1 MSKSKRH
8 RRSGKSQRHDGSV
21 TEHGHA
27 DTDGSPAEQP
37 GKGTPT
43 ETSRTTSRPSGQ
55 RLFDMPYSAQVPSP
69 VNREIGLAALV
80 ARAGH
85 NAAYDID
92 VTLLDAADHRLIRTG
107 VLLAHRVLDGRGEWY
122 LGGPDWVPLLPKE
135 LILPMGQAELPDDL
149 AELIRPFRR
158 GAPLSPVAALR
169 CERREFA
176 LRNADKVTVALLR
189 DDKVTVRRN
198 GLITARYR
206 EVMMTPIGP
215 GLDAAQSN
223 WLREC
228 LTSAGATELDR
239 FPRLVRRLGAPA
251 TGPSDLPV
259 PADPTGGTF
268 GQFLT
273 QLLGGSARELI
284 SADLA
289 LTGDIPGAE
298 KRLKDAIG
306 VLRSQLLGLRDVLG
320 GDWVAEAVEDLD
332 WLTAPDD
339 PVPAGSTV
347 GGWRSGGSGLGGS
360 DWSSSALGG
369 SASGDAEPSWL
380 GTPAP
385 SDDLAALGGPG
396 AVVGAVDAH
405 RAPTGCRSR
414 LRNPRYL
421 NLLERLI
428 AAARAPRV
436 GAAAAVP
443 AADGVSTLHDAAR
456 TRFLRAADRLSV
468 GGPPQTWATA
478 RSAGRDLTR
487 VAVIRAMIAPEET
500 AKEGDRLAPA
510 LTLLEEAVKVDED
523 TAAAT
528 AGIDALTP
536 VEAFE
541 AGRRFE
547 RDQER
552 SSDVRS
558 TFVSSWPKLR
568 RKLG

>member
-1 MSKSKRH
+1 MSKSKARH
-8 RRSGKSQRHDGSV
+8 HKPEAARRSVGSAARQDQPV
-21 TEHGHA
+21 TRPSST
-27 DTDGSPAEQP
+27 TDGAAE
-37 GKGTPT
+37 
-43 ETSRTTSRPSGQ
+43 RAGQ
-55 RLFDMPYSAQVPSP
+55 RLFDMPYSAQVPNP
-69 VNREIGLAALV
+69 VKREIGLASLI

-92 VTLLDAADHRLIRTG
+92 VTLLDAPDNRLIRTG

-122 LGGPDWVPLLPKE
+122 LGAPDWVPLLPKE
-135 LILPMGQAELPDDL
+135 LIVPMGHAELPEDL

-158 GAPLSPVAALR
+158 GAPLTPMAALR

-176 LRNADKVTVALLR
+176 LRNTDNVTVALLR

-206 EVMMTPIGP
+206 EVMMTPVGP
-215 GLDAAQSN
+215 GLDTAQSS

-228 LTSAGATELDR
+228 LTSVGATELDR

-259 PADPTGGTF
+259 PADLAGGTF

-273 QLLGGSARELI
+273 QVLGASARDLI

-289 LTGDIPGAE
+289 LTGEARGAQKQLRE
-298 KRLKDAIG
+298 TVG
-306 VLRSQLLGLRDVLG
+306 VLRSRLLGLREVLG
-320 GDWVAEAVEDLD
+320 ADWVAEAVEDLD
-332 WLTAPDD
+332 WLIAPAES
-339 PVPAGSTV
+339 AG
-347 GGWRSGGSGLGGS
+347 GAGGLGE
-360 DWSSSALGG
+360 
-369 SASGDAEPSWL
+369 SGW
-380 GTPAP
+380 PAAPHP

-396 AVVGAVDAH
+396 AVVGSLDPEAE
-405 RAPTGCRSR
+405 RTPTGYRSR
-414 LRNPRYL
+414 LRSLRYL

-428 AAARAPRV
+428 AAARAPRA

-443 AADGVSTLHDAAR
+443 AVEGVTGPYGGAR
-456 TRFLRAADRLSV
+456 TRFLRAADRLTV
-468 GGPPQTWATA
+468 RGTPQTWAAA
-478 RSAGRDLTR
+478 RSAASDLLR
-487 VAVIRAMIAPEET
+487 VGVIRALVDPEGT
-500 AKEGDRLAPA
+500 AKERDRLAPA
-510 LTLLEEAVKVDED
+510 LDLLDQAVQVDED
-523 TAAAT
+523 GAAVLE
-528 AGIDALTP
+528 GIDALTP

-547 RDQER
+547 RDRER

-558 TFVSSWPKLR
+558 AFVSSWPKRR

>member
-1 MSKSKRH
+1 MSKSKS
-8 RRSGKSQRHDGSV
+8 RRRKSGKPQQHDGSAA
-21 TEHGHA
+21 EHGHA
-27 DTDGSPAEQP
+27 DTDGSKAERRGKRAPAGAP
-37 GKGTPT
+37 RPTPP
-43 ETSRTTSRPSGQ
+43 SARPSGQ

-122 LGGPDWVPLLPKE
+122 LGAPDWVPLLPKE
-135 LILPMGQAELPDDL
+135 LILPMGQAELPEDL

-176 LRNADKVTVALLR
+176 LRNADNVTAALLR

-206 EVMMTPIGP
+206 EVMMTPVGP
-215 GLDAAQSN
+215 GIDAAQSN

-251 TGPSDLPV
+251 TGPSDLPI
-259 PADPTGGTF
+259 AASLTGGTF
-268 GQFLT
+268 GQFLA
-273 QLLGGSARELI
+273 QVLGGGARGLI

-289 LTGDIPGAE
+289 LTGDAHGAE
-298 KRLKDAIG
+298 KQLRATAG
-306 VLRSQLLGLRDVLG
+306 ELRSRLLGLREVLG
-320 GDWVAEAVEDLD
+320 TDWVTEAVEDLD
-332 WLTAPDD
+332 WLAEPDT
-339 PVPAGSTV
+339 PVAVGSV
-347 GGWRSGGSGLGGS
+347 RGSNPGAEPGWLGGS
-360 DWSSSALGG
+360 
-369 SASGDAEPSWL
+369 
-380 GTPAP
+380 TP

-396 AVVGAVDAH
+396 AIIDAVDAGH
-405 RAPTGCRSR
+405 APTGYRSR
-414 LRNPRYL
+414 LRSLRYL

-436 GAAAAVP
+436 GAAAGVP
-443 AADGVSTLHDAAR
+443 AAEGVNTLYDGAR
-456 TRFLRAADRLSV
+456 SRFLRAADRLSV
-468 GGPPQTWATA
+468 GGTPQTWLTA
-478 RSAGRDLTR
+478 WSAARDLMQ
-487 VAVIRAMIAPEET
+487 VGVIRALIDPEGT
-500 AKEGDRLAPA
+500 AKERDRLAPG
-510 LTLLEEAVKVDED
+510 LELLEQAVQVDED
-523 TAAAT
+523 SAAAI
-528 AGIDALTP
+528 AGVDALTP
-536 VEAFE
+536 AEAFE

-547 RDQER
+547 QDRER

-558 TFVSSWPKLR
+558 AFVSSWPKLR

>member
-1 MSKSKRH
+1 MSKSKARH
-8 RRSGKSQRHDGSV
+8 HKPDTAQRQV
-21 TEHGHA
+21 RP
-27 DTDGSPAEQP
+27 PARQV
-37 GKGTPT
+37 
-43 ETSRTTSRPSGQ
+43 GQ

-69 VNREIGLAALV
+69 VKPEIGLAALI

-122 LGGPDWVPLLPKE
+122 LGAPDWVPLLPKE
-135 LILPMGQAELPDDL
+135 LILPMGQAELPEDL

-176 LRNADKVTVALLR
+176 LRNADNVTVALLR

-206 EVMMTPIGP
+206 EVMMTPVGP
-215 GLDAAQSN
+215 GIDAAQNN

-228 LTSAGATELDR
+228 LASAGATELDR

-259 PADPTGGTF
+259 PAELTGGTF

-273 QLLGGSARELI
+273 QVLGGGARELI

-289 LTGDIPGAE
+289 LTGDARGAE
-298 KRLKDAIG
+298 KQLRETVG
-306 VLRSQLLGLRDVLG
+306 VVRRRLLGLREVLG
-320 GDWVAEAVEDLD
+320 ADWVAEALEDLD
-332 WLTAPDD
+332 WIIAPADSA
-339 PVPAGSTV
+339 P
-347 GGWRSGGSGLGGS
+347 GG
-360 DWSSSALGG
+360 
-369 SASGDAEPSWL
+369 AEPSWL
-380 GTPAP
+380 GSSHP

-396 AVVGAVDAH
+396 ADVGSMDAE
-405 RAPTGCRSR
+405 RAPTGYRSR
-414 LRNPRYL
+414 LRSLRYL
-421 NLLERLI
+421 NLVERLI

-443 AADGVSTLHDAAR
+443 VTEGVNALYDGAR

-468 GGPPQTWATA
+468 GGTPQIWATA
-478 RSAGRDLTR
+478 RSAALDLTR
-487 VAVIRAMIAPEET
+487 VAVIRALIDPEET
-500 AKEGDRLAPA
+500 AKERDRLAPA
-510 LTLLEEAVKVDED
+510 LDLLEQAVQVDED
-523 TAAAT
+523 SAAAT
-528 AGIDALTP
+528 SGIDALTP
-536 VEAFE
+536 AEAFE

-547 RDQER
+547 RDRER

-558 TFVSSWPKLR
+558 AFVSSWPKLR

>member
-1 MSKSKRH
+1 MSKSKARH
-8 RRSGKSQRHDGSV
+8 HKPDSAQRPV
-21 TEHGHA
+21 RP
-27 DTDGSPAEQP
+27 PARQA
-37 GKGTPT
+37 
-43 ETSRTTSRPSGQ
+43 GQ

-69 VNREIGLAALV
+69 VKQEIGLASLI
-80 ARAGH
+80 ARVGH

-122 LGGPDWVPLLPKE
+122 LGAPDWVPLLPKE
-135 LILPMGQAELPDDL
+135 LILPMGQAELPEGL

-176 LRNADKVTVALLR
+176 LRNADNVTVALLR

-206 EVMMTPIGP
+206 EVMMTPVGP
-215 GLDAAQSN
+215 GIDAAQHN

-259 PADPTGGTF
+259 PADLTGGTF

-273 QLLGGSARELI
+273 QVLGASARELI

-289 LTGDIPGAE
+289 LTGDGRDIRGAE
-298 KRLKDAIG
+298 KQLRETVG
-306 VLRSQLLGLRDVLG
+306 VLRSRLLGLPEVLG
-320 GDWVAEAVEDLD
+320 ADWVAEAVEDLD
-332 WLTAPDD
+332 WIIAPADSAPGAD
-339 PVPAGSTV
+339 PN
-347 GGWRSGGSGLGGS
+347 WLGGS
-360 DWSSSALGG
+360 H
-369 SASGDAEPSWL
+369 
-380 GTPAP
+380 P

-396 AVVGAVDAH
+396 ADVGSMDAE
-405 RAPTGCRSR
+405 RTPTGYRSR
-414 LRNPRYL
+414 LSSLRYL
-421 NLLERLI
+421 NLLERLV

-436 GAAAAVP
+436 GAPAAVP
-443 AADGVSTLHDAAR
+443 AIEGVNALYDGAR
-456 TRFLRAADRLSV
+456 SRFLRAADRLAV
-468 GGPPQTWATA
+468 GGTPQTWATA
-478 RSAGRDLTR
+478 RSAARDLTR
-487 VAVIRAMIAPEET
+487 VAVIRALVAPDET
-500 AKEGDRLAPA
+500 AKERDRLAPA
-510 LTLLEEAVKVDED
+510 LDLLEQAVQVDED
-523 TAAAT
+523 SAAAT
-528 AGIDALTP
+528 AGIDGLTP
-536 VEAFE
+536 AEAFE

-547 RDQER
+547 RDRER

-558 TFVSSWPKLR
+558 AFVSSWPKLR

>member
-1 MSKSKRH
+1 MSKSKAQH
-8 RRSGKSQRHDGSV
+8 RKSDKPQRNTDSAPQESG
-21 TEHGHA
+21 A
-27 DTDGSPAEQP
+27 DPKVPREA
-37 GKGTPT
+37 
-43 ETSRTTSRPSGQ
+43 TSARRPSGQ

-69 VNREIGLAALV
+69 VKREIGLAALI

-122 LGGPDWVPLLPKE
+122 LGAPDWVPLLPKE
-135 LILPMGQAELPDDL
+135 LILPMGQAELPEDL
-149 AELIRPFRR
+149 SELIRPFRR

-176 LRNADKVTVALLR
+176 LRNADNVTVALLR

-206 EVMMTPIGP
+206 EVMMTPVGP
-215 GLDAAQSN
+215 GIDTAQNN

-259 PADPTGGTF
+259 PADLTGGTF

-273 QLLGGSARELI
+273 QVLGGSARELI

-289 LTGDIPGAE
+289 LTGDARGAE
-298 KRLKDAIG
+298 KQLQETVG
-306 VLRSQLLGLRDVLG
+306 VLRSRLLGLREVLG
-320 GDWVAEAVEDLD
+320 ADWVTEAVEDLD
-332 WLTAPDD
+332 WIVAPAD
-339 PVPAGSTV
+339 
-347 GGWRSGGSGLGGS
+347 
-360 DWSSSALGG
+360 
-369 SASGDAEPSWL
+369 SASGAEPSWL
-380 GTPAP
+380 GGSHP

-396 AVVGAVDAH
+396 AEVGSMDAED
-405 RAPTGCRSR
+405 APTGYRSR
-414 LRNPRYL
+414 LRSLRYL
-421 NLLERLI
+421 NLVERLI

-443 AADGVSTLHDAAR
+443 ATEGVNNLYGSAR
-456 TRFLRAADRLSV
+456 TRFLRAATRLSV
-468 GGPPQTWATA
+468 GGPPQTWAMA

-487 VAVIRAMIAPEET
+487 VAVIRALIAPEET
-500 AKEGDRLAPA
+500 VKERDRLAPA
-510 LTLLEEAVKVDED
+510 LALLEEAVQVDEES
-523 TAAAT
+523 AAAT

-536 VEAFE
+536 AEAFE
-541 AGRRFE
+541 VGRRFE
-547 RDQER
+547 RDRER

-558 TFVSSWPKLR
+558 AFVSSWPKLR